1 MESDVSDC
9 QAANLNFNL
18 NFHMKIKLANSH
30 NVSLQRKRWRSKR
43 RRWVSKFIL
52 CNFSVRRLPYF
63 LKNWK
68 KNASKNIKN
77 LPSEVAQYPPWL
89 TVFIPASFFFV
100 KLRQFYSLIYSHL
113 WTFQTLQDE
122 KIRKNTLPITL
133 ISLHLGILFMK
144 IVL

>member
-1 MESDVSDC
+1 MENAQGVLPNVTREVVSYDILWW
-9 QAANLNFNL
+9 QFQL
-18 NFHMKIKLANSH
+18 KIH
-30 NVSLQRKRWRSKR
+30 NQ
-43 RRWVSKFIL
+43 IL
-52 CNFSVRRLPYF
+52 KNAMFFKIHFVQLFSAEATIF
-63 LKNWK
+63 LKKLKK

-133 ISLHLGILFMK
+133 ISLHLGILF
-144 IVL
+144 IVVL